1 MILSLLIV
9 ILITFLAHPEVSIA
23 FFFFGGA
30 QLRKDGWN
38 LPTISLTFNRS
49 ESPDCVEVS
58 IIMAIGRGWA
68 GAKVEHLMF

>member
-23 FFFFGGA
+23 FFFGGA

-49 ESPDCVEVS
+49 KSPDCVEVS
-58 IIMAIGRGWA
+58 IIMAIGRDGQ
-68 GAKVEHLMF
+68 VPR